1 MSPGTVKTMVEAISQ
16 GMKVL
21 RNGELIRVPPSFEA
35 RSIDFGTGPVPAS
48 VIPWGDLAT
57 AYWQTGIPNI
67 SVYSRRMVS
76 KATDLILPVIQTII
90 KSGKD
95 FEV

>member
-1 MSPGTVKTMVEAISQ
+1 MSPGTVKTMVETISQ

-48 VIPWGDLAT
+48 VIRSCSGLRYSLERPGHCVLADGNSQ
-57 AYWQTGIPNI
+57 YLG
-67 SVYSRRMVS
+67 
-76 KATDLILPVIQTII
+76 LLPA
-90 KSGKD
+90 
-95 FEV
+95 

>member
-1 MSPGTVKTMVEAISQ
+1 MSYQSAAAPATPVSQ

-67 SVYSRRMVS
+67 SVYSRRRVS
-76 KATDLILPVIQTII
+76 KATDLIPPIIQTVM
-90 KSGKD
+90 KSGALQRL
-95 FEV
+95 